1 MRKEMAA
8 RWIAPAAPEKP
19 QPAWNQKNLPIGQD
33 AVPYESTGEETI
45 PLFRTGQLSFHLLQQ
60 I

>member
-1 MRKEMAA
+1 MAA